1 MVCLHAS
8 LAEWFYDYVKV
19 FFRHNGFAVNIDD
32 FGLFP
37 DDFSLGG
44 LVNVDFRSFVHLFVN
59 HVAAH
64 DGKFQWIG
72 FAHHAKVDFAV
83 LQAGVG
89 RNRDVVALFVGI
101 GKRNEHSFGFDGLV
115 GHDDFVV
122 LLAVSDIIPDD
133 IFHIGVE
140 TTAWVVGIIFGNL
153 CVEACS
159 GDAD

>member
-1 MVCLHAS
+1 MCT
-8 LAEWFYDYVKV
+8 
-19 FFRHNGFAVNIDD
+19 D
-32 FGLFP
+32 FKGVLYGKM
-37 DDFSLGG
+37 GG
-44 LVNVDFRSFVHLFVN
+44 LVNVDFRSFVHLSVN

-159 GDAD
+159 GDADERYAVDGHGVNLVSLALVDDHNGFHRI